1 MRGRGGLRDCVARPD
16 GLATKGVSVV
26 AFADAALRRGTF
38 CPVVELLGT
47 YITPTMQGSRNGV
60 GMAVAWATMVTT
72 GEDGYRKMAS
82 DVHSVHTRMKEA
94 VLATEGVEL
103 VCDSD
108 LCIVPITSA
117 TLEVKAIAAAMGRR
131 GWSLFASADP
141 APRGSIEVCCGTQHV
156 SRRMI
161 AGVWVAFFQEHQQ

>member
-1 MRGRGGLRDCVARPD
+1 MCAHAPLSPSKLRLCSALRGCAWVARLD

-60 GMAVAWATMVTT
+60 GMAVAWATLVTT
-72 GEDGYRKMAS
+72 GEDGYRQMAA

-103 VCDSD
+103 VSCTI
-108 LCIVPITSA
+108 L
-117 TLEVKAIAAAMGRR
+117 
-131 GWSLFASADP
+131 
-141 APRGSIEVCCGTQHV
+141 
-156 SRRMI
+156 
-161 AGVWVAFFQEHQQ
+161 GVVVLV